1 MEIKLKIKISD
12 ILNKI
17 PDETKDFLKR
27 ILIFSVVVKYGFIYV
42 ADIFFTIMFLTE
54 ELLRYSICNA
64 ILQQG
69 IEFGQGI
76 FDDYSKITQWA
87 IFHSLFPMYYTAKI
101 CGIFKKLERYNFFVS
116 LIIII
121 FLCFLL
127 ISFGRIGFLTDKI
140 LHEIWVEY
148 YYVMYTLIPAFFLN
162 RLFIFLGKKY
172 KLCRKIGYYFS
183 FEFYREL
190 FLKIKNR
197 KDKNKNQSEDKNE
210 HESQSEDKNQ
220 TENI

>member
-27 ILIFSVVVKYGFIYV
+27 ILIFSVTVKYGFVAVACCFGLLSMPFGDIISNFNCNIVIKIQTLYNSDIYPYTESYEIENLV
-42 ADIFFTIMFLTE
+42 IFYSFL
-54 ELLRYSICNA
+54 A
-64 ILQQG
+64 
-69 IEFGQGI
+69 
-76 FDDYSKITQWA
+76 
-87 IFHSLFPMYYTAKI
+87 MYYLAKI

-127 ISFGRIGFLTDKI
+127 ILIGKINFLESQGFFE
-140 LHEIWVEY
+140 LGLEY
-148 YYVMYTLIPAFFLN
+148 YYTMYTLIPAFFLN

-190 FLKIKNR
+190 FLKFKKR
-197 KDKNKNQSEDKNE
+197 KNE
-210 HESQSEDKNQ
+210 NKD
-220 TENI
+220 EN